1 MRIGKAK
8 IQKSH
13 KASMRTRAEVY
24 SMAKVSRE
32 QEAAVPASV
41 VAHQFCGQLIQNLR
55 HNVAES
61 KKRARQVVAVV

>member
-8 IQKSH
+8 SRKAFMKS
-13 KASMRTRAEVY
+13 RAEVY
-24 SMAKVSRE
+24 SMAKVGRE

-41 VAHQFCGQLIQNLR
+41 LAHQFCGQMIQNLR
-55 HNVAES
+55 HNVSDS